1 MRCLCAPTVLTSTT
15 ERVVAVLIHY
25 GSLEIEDLEDVV
37 TFGTNHSVKIKLK
50 SISSYITKHIFS
62 TY

>member
-1 MRCLCAPTVLTSTT
+1 MLLLTSTT
-15 ERVVAVLIHY
+15 ERIVLVAVLIHS